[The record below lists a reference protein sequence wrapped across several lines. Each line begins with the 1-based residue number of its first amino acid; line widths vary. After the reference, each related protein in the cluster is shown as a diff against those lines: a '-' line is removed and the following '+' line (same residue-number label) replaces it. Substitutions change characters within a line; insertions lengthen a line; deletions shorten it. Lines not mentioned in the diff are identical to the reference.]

1 MTNPTLGGDFLAV
14 VTNDFTRLKE
24 MAEKVFQQLDD
35 GDLFYKPDDESNS
48 IAVIVKHMA
57 GNMRSR
63 WTGFLTS
70 DGEKPDR
77 NRDGEFVDEG
87 MTREQLMSAWNDGW
101 GRVFDVLAGLGEAD
115 LERTVYIRGEPHT
128 VVRAVVRQLVH
139 YAHHVGQIAYIG
151 KHRRGAA
158 WESLSIPKGR
168 SREYRPRTP

>member
-1 MTNPTLGGDFLAV
+1 MTNPTLGGEFLAV

-24 MAEKVFQQLDD
+24 MAEKVFRQLDD
-35 GDLFYKPDDESNS
+35 EDLFYTPDDESNS
-48 IAVIVKHMA
+48 VAVITKHMA

-63 WTGFLTS
+63 WTDFLTS

-77 NRDGEFVDEG
+77 NRDGEFVDDD
-87 MTREQLMSAWNDGW
+87 MTRERLMTVWNEGW
-101 GRVFDVLAGLGEAD
+101 GLVFDALAGLAEAD

-128 VVRAVVRQLVH
+128 VIRAVVRQLVH

-151 KHRRGAA
+151 KHRKGAA

-168 SREYRPRTP
+168 SQEYLGRAP